1 MIPGVLIPL
10 LKLVERMNQ
19 KFEEVIMIS
28 FSRTKILLSNTML
41 KNKVFDREVGSDT
54 LIVIQIF
61 TVILILIFIGQFFYN

>member
-61 TVILILIFIGQFFYN
+61 TVFLILIFIGQFFL

>member
-10 LKLVERMNQ
+10 FKLVEKINQ
-19 KFEEVIMIS
+19 KFEELIIIS
-28 FSRTKILLSNTML
+28 FSRTKLLLSNIML

-61 TVILILIFIGQFFYN
+61 TVFLIFILISQFFL